1 MKSVRFKKKFSHIF
15 FNIFL
20 FFISGYLKDHLKDY
34 NVAFILA
41 GIPPIVGAILMC
53 LIYKIKIPNSPNNIN
68 DDDMTT
74 ISPVLLESEQ
84 RVQSLTG
91 SATETTNLSSME
103 NDKNFETESLLDND
117 TTTTT
122 EAVPRNSYIVVEKK
136 C

>member
-1 MKSVRFKKKFSHIF
+1 MRFRKKNLPAYFLTF
-15 FNIFL
+15 F
-20 FFISGYLKDHLKDY
+20 FFISGYLKDHLKNY

-41 GIPPIVGAILMC
+41 GIPPIVGAIFMC
-53 LIYKIKIPNSPNNIN
+53 LIYKIKIPTPNIN
-68 DDDMTT
+68 DDTTT
-74 ISPVLLESEQ
+74 INPVLLESEQ

-117 TTTTT
+117 TT

>member
-1 MKSVRFKKKFSHIF
+1 MK
-15 FNIFL
+15 N
-20 FFISGYLKDHLKDY
+20 Y

-41 GIPPIVGAILMC
+41 GIPPIVGAIFMC
-53 LIYKIKIPNSPNNIN
+53 LIYKIKIPTPIN
-68 DDDMTT
+68 DDTT

-117 TTTTT
+117 TT
-122 EAVPRNSYIVVEKK
+122 EAPRNSYIVVEKK

>member
-1 MKSVRFKKKFSHIF
+1 
-15 FNIFL
+15 
-20 FFISGYLKDHLKDY
+20 
-34 NVAFILA
+34 
-41 GIPPIVGAILMC
+41 MC
-53 LIYKIKIPNSPNNIN
+53 LIYKIKIPTPNIN
-68 DDDMTT
+68 DDTTT
-74 ISPVLLESEQ
+74 INPVLLESEQ

-117 TTTTT
+117 TT

>member
-1 MKSVRFKKKFSHIF
+1 MRFRKKNLLAYFLTF
-15 FNIFL
+15 F
-20 FFISGYLKDHLKDY
+20 SGYLKDHLKNY

-41 GIPPIVGAILMC
+41 GIPPIVGAIFMC
-53 LIYKIKIPNSPNNIN
+53 LIYKIKIPTPNIN
-68 DDDMTT
+68 DDTTT
-74 ISPVLLESEQ
+74 INPVLLESEQ

-117 TTTTT
+117 TT

>member
-1 MKSVRFKKKFSHIF
+1 MRFRKKNAGIF
-15 FNIFL
+15 LNIF
-20 FFISGYLKDHLKDY
+20 FFISGYLKDHLKNY

-41 GIPPIVGAILMC
+41 GIPPIVGAIFMC
-53 LIYKIKIPNSPNNIN
+53 LIYKIKIPTPNIN
-68 DDDMTT
+68 DDTTT
-74 ISPVLLESEQ
+74 INPVLLESEQ

-117 TTTTT
+117 TT

>member
-1 MKSVRFKKKFSHIF
+1 MLAY
-15 FNIFL
+15 FL
-20 FFISGYLKDHLKDY
+20 TFLIIFISGYLKDHLKNY

-41 GIPPIVGAILMC
+41 GIPPIVGAIFMC
-53 LIYKIKIPNSPNNIN
+53 LIYKIKIPTPNIN
-68 DDDMTT
+68 DDTTT
-74 ISPVLLESEQ
+74 INPVLLESEQ

-117 TTTTT
+117 TT